1 MRRASIVVGV
11 VVAALGLAR
20 LDAQGPPDFSGKWL
34 LASSQP
40 PGTQALGSDFSIS
53 QDATTLRVD
62 STAYHMSISS
72 NGTSS
77 RTPFPIQT
85 IYTFDG
91 MEHPRH
97 VLPDAPARS
106 SSTPT
111 SGMTSDLEESIY
123 KAGWAGRQLV
133 IMTYNK
139 YKISAPGQTPSAYG
153 MRQTVRQ
160 ALSMEAGETLAVD
173 NLIIADPSPV
183 WHGEMPSPTPV
194 RSIYKKQ

>member
-1 MRRASIVVGV
+1 MRRTSVVVGM
-11 VVAALGLAR
+11 VAVAIFVPR
-20 LDAQGPPDFSGKWL
+20 LDAQGPPDLSGKWL
-34 LASSQP
+34 LTSSQP
-40 PGTQALGSDFSIS
+40 PEYQALGRDFSIS

-62 STAYHMSISS
+62 STAYHMGIST

-97 VLPDAPARS
+97 VLPDTPARS

-133 IMTYNK
+133 IVTYNK
-139 YKISAPGQTPSAYG
+139 YKISAPGQTPSAYEL
-153 MRQTVRQ
+153 RQTVRQ
-160 ALSMEAGETLAVD
+160 ALSMEADGTLAVES
-173 NLIIADPSPV
+173 LIVADPSPV
-183 WHGEMPSPTPV
+183 WHAEMPSPTPV
-194 RSIYKKQ
+194 RSIYKRQ